1 MAYEQRPN
9 SGTLFK
15 NKKKQP
21 GDRQPDYRGD
31 CEVNGFPMEISA
43 WIKDG
48 RNGGKFM
55 SLAFK
60 PKQDRQQPEQ
70 QPMRGIEAGDVP
82 PPPAE
87 DSIPF

>member
-31 CEVNGFPMEISA
+31 CEVNGEAMEIAA

-60 PKQDRQQPEQ
+60 PKQDRPEQ
-70 QPMRGIEAGDVP
+70 PDRQIDPPDVP
-82 PPPAE
+82 TNGPKE
-87 DSIPF
+87 DDVPF